1 MPMRTRA
8 VLVGVAFVLLVVLWF
23 VFMFRPNQARIS
35 ELRDQQTATQQEI
48 DMLEGEL
55 TRLQGLRDRE
65 PELQAELLRLQDA
78 LPLDPRLPD
87 FILQIHEA
95 ANLAGV
101 DFLSITPSLPAAFT
115 PPADAPAPP
124 QPLQAVSVTISTTGR
139 YFALED
145 FIIRIERLR
154 RAVRINSFTLA
165 PGGGEDPP
173 GASPTLSVSFQ
184 MQMFVGGVPAP
195 AAAPEQTG
203 ETTVAPTPEPAAV
216 AEQEG

>member
-8 VLVGVAFVLLVVLWF
+8 VLVGVVFVLFVVLWF
-23 VFMFRPNQARIS
+23 FFMFRPNQARIA
-35 ELRDQQTATQQEI
+35 ELRDQQTATQHEI
-48 DMLEGEL
+48 DSLQAQL
-55 TRLQGLRDRE
+55 TRLQELRDRE
-65 PELQAELLRLQDA
+65 PELRAELLRLQDA
-78 LPLDPRLPD
+78 LPSDPRLPD

-101 DFLSITPSLPAAFT
+101 EFLSITPSLPAEFT
-115 PPADAPAPP
+115 PAADAPAPP
-124 QPLQAVSVTISTTGR
+124 QPLQAVAVTISTTGR

-165 PGGGEDPP
+165 PGGEEDPV

-184 MQMFVGGVPAP
+184 MQMFVGGVPGPAP
-195 AAAPEQTG
+195 APEQTD
-203 ETTVAPTPEPAAV
+203 ETTVAPTPEPAPV
-216 AEQEG
+216 EEQEG